1 MTLLRLTKRPRL
13 LGQVT
18 IETTML
24 LSSRRALVFLKYS
37 LQ

>member
-1 MTLLRLTKRPRL
+1 MLLRLTKRLRP

-18 IETTML
+18 IENTML
-24 LSSRRALVFLKYS
+24 LSWRRALVFLKYS